1 MYSLVRCTAHSGD
14 DQISA
19 RRRTCCT
26 KVLGADLNWSPQMYS
41 VHQNVEWGYQMVEI
55 DHCFLDRSAAS
66 HFLVL
71 PWKAE
76 DCTASKPES
85 IPSLER
91 RRVDPHW
98 RRRHH
103 RTALQGLASYE
114 KEKRID
120 ILILRVPRNVARR
133 EVRMCE
139 CNHGGT
145 VS

>member
-1 MYSLVRCTAHSGD
+1 MYSLVHCTARSGGN
-14 DQISA
+14 QISA
-19 RRRTCCT
+19 RRKTCCR
-26 KVLGADLNWSPQMYS
+26 KAFENDLEWSPQMYS
-41 VHQNVEWGYQMVEI
+41 VQQNVEWGYQMVEI

-76 DCTASKPES
+76 DCTASKRGS

-103 RTALQGLASYE
+103 WTALQGLAF
-114 KEKRID
+114 
-120 ILILRVPRNVARR
+120 L
-133 EVRMCE
+133 
-139 CNHGGT
+139 
-145 VS
+145 